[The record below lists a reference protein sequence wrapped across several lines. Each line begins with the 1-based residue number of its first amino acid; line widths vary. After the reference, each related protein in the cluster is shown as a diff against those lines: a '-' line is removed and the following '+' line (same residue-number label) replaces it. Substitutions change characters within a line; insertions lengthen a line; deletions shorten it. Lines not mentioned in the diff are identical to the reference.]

1 MNTATLAPLPPLRE
15 VIARHGLS
23 ARRSL
28 GQHFLL
34 DPALAARIV
43 RAAGPLTGRHVV
55 EIGAGPGGLTRALLA
70 SEAESILAVEVD
82 PRAVGALEELAV
94 HASGRLQILAAD
106 ARALDLAALVPPP
119 RQIIANLPYN
129 IGTSL
134 LIGWLHQADA
144 FEQMTLMFQ
153 EEVAQRIIAAPNSA
167 AYGRLSV
174 LAQFVCDVRL
184 VLRLSPQAF
193 VPPPKVSSAV
203 VQLRPRRPLPDTR
216 LREALER
223 LTAAAFGQRR
233 KMLRRTLAPLGGEAL
248 LTRAGISGERRAESL
263 SVAEFAQ
270 LAALLA

>member
-1 MNTATLAPLPPLRE
+1 VNKVILASLPPLRE

-43 RAAGPLTGRHVV
+43 RAAGTLAGRHVI

-70 SEAESILAVEVD
+70 SEAESILAIEVD
-82 PRAVGALEELAV
+82 PRAVGALEELA
-94 HASGRLQILAAD
+94 AYAQGRLRILAAD

-153 EEVAQRIIAAPNSA
+153 EEVAQRITATPNSA

-174 LAQFVCDVRL
+174 LAQFLCDARL

-203 VQLRPRRPLPDTR
+203 VQLRPRRPFPDTR
-216 LREALER
+216 LREGLER

-233 KMLRRTLAPLGGEAL
+233 KMLRRTLAPIGGEAL
-248 LTRAGISGERRAESL
+248 LARAGISGERRAESL
-263 SVAEFAQ
+263 SVAEFVQ

>member
-1 MNTATLAPLPPLRE
+1 VNTATLAPLPPLRE